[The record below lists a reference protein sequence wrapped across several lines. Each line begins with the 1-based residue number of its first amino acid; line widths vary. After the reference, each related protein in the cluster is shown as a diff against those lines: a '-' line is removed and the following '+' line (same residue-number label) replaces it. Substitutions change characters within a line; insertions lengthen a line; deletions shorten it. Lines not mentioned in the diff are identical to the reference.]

1 MKKIVL
7 LLSLMTL
14 FSLITQAQKSGAD
27 SSKKNKGSKLGIGIK
42 AGLNFANVTKAS
54 SINTTSQTGF
64 HAGLF
69 FGGGYK
75 SILGSRTELMYSQ
88 QGYGYSNSFSFS
100 YNFHAFEM
108 ST

>member
-7 LLSLMTL
+7 LMSLMTL

-27 SSKKNKGSKLGIGIK
+27 SSKKNKSSKLGIK

-54 SINTTSQTGF
+54 SINTSSQTGF

-69 FGGGYK
+69 FGGGSK

-88 QGYGYSNSFSFS
+88 QGSWIFS
-100 YNFHAFEM
+100 A
-108 ST
+108 TKPC